1 MGHPLESH
9 ESRTVT
15 VATVKHFAPL
25 QPPTGGIATVVSTL
39 VDQARN
45 GDQEW
50 QYVAYNTYGSRPI
63 QATVRMIAWAL
74 LTRFRRLDFD
84 IAHLHVSHGLSLI
97 RKTSV
102 ALAIG
107 KRRPIVVQLHSGTLL
122 MPGARSKWEVLLWD
136 FLTRRADAVLCLNR
150 DVELRVL
157 ARLIG
162 HHEPPTTAVIAN
174 CVTVPPNIEAAETA
188 DRPTLLFLG
197 RLGTLKGIDTLLE
210 AFALLDSP
218 TTTLMLCGDGDLARW
233 ESEAERL
240 GIRSSVEFTGWIEPH
255 QRWSYLKAATA
266 LILPARAE
274 GLPMSVLEA
283 LGAGIPVI
291 VTPVGGIPDYLV
303 DERDALIIPVD
314 DPQALADSMRRVI
327 SDPQLTA
334 ALSRRGRITYAQH
347 FDPAILMDRLS
358 DVYCNLES
366 HGKLTGHR
374 GSED

>member
-1 MGHPLESH
+1 M
-9 ESRTVT
+9 
-15 VATVKHFAPL
+15 ATVKHFAPL
-25 QPPTGGIATVVSTL
+25 QPPTGGIAAVVSTL

-50 QYVAYNTYGSRPI
+50 QYVAHNTYGSRPI
-63 QATVRMIAWAL
+63 QATIRMIAWAL

-107 KRRPIVVQLHSGTLL
+107 KRRPIVVQLHSSTLL
-122 MPGARSKWEVLLWD
+122 VPGARSKWEVLLWD

-174 CVTVPPNIEAAETA
+174 SVAVPPNIEAAETA

-197 RLGTLKGIDTLLE
+197 RLGTPKGIDTLLE

-266 LILPARAE
+266 LILPSRAE

-327 SDPQLTA
+327 SDPELAA

-358 DVYCNLES
+358 DVYCDLES

-374 GSED
+374 GSEG